1 MYGWT
6 GVEYDQAYSAESG
19 YGWLTLPGNGR
30 CRSNNGN
37 TDSSD
42 MADDFSLGAGEFAVD
57 LPNGDY
63 EVTVYACDLLTGT
76 STIKPAYT
84 AEGVSLGSISTKQA
98 LGSCT
103 NTVRV
108 TDGQL
113 NLVVGGTN
121 MYLNGLP
128 LQVFW
133 NLQADLPQQKLL

>member
-1 MYGWT
+1 MDGWT

-63 EVTVYACDLLTGT
+63 EVTVYACDLLP
-76 STIKPAYT
+76 TIFDQNRLT
-84 AEGVSLGSISTKQA
+84 AEGVSLGSISTKQHWEA
-98 LGSCT
+98 
-103 NTVRV
+103 VPIQYV
-108 TDGQL
+108 
-113 NLVVGGTN
+113 
-121 MYLNGLP
+121 
-128 LQVFW
+128 
-133 NLQADLPQQKLL
+133 